1 MNIQW
6 NHVTWYSKLLAVIV
20 VLIAFAGGFYFGTR
34 DTEIKDLFPKNE
46 GVACTMEAKIC
57 PDGSYVGQ

>member
-46 GVACTMEAKIC
+46 GITYSSSRN
-57 PDGSYVGQ
+57 GSWGIYFL